1 MSVEQ
6 NSFITNRDRFLSEVI
21 NGILPKCN
29 SVDILVGYFYYSGFD
44 LICKNIKD
52 KNIRILVG
60 LEVDVQVANRIK
72 EVDRFLKI
80 NQSRGQIKED
90 YYTSFVKLFNDTDY
104 FDSDSKVE
112 SFKLFHSKIL
122 NGTLE
127 LRKTEDPCHAKMYL
141 FEYNE
146 TISEGS
152 SH

>member
-21 NGILPKCN
+21 NGILPKCS

-44 LICKNIKD
+44 LICENIKD

-90 YYTSFVKLFNDTDY
+90 YYTSFVKLFNDADY

-112 SFKLFHSKIL
+112 SFKLFHSKIM
-122 NGTLE
+122 N
-127 LRKTEDPCHAKMYL
+127 
-141 FEYNE
+141 
-146 TISEGS
+146 
-152 SH
+152 

>member
-21 NGILPKCN
+21 NGILPKCS

-44 LICKNIKD
+44 LICENIKD

-80 NQSRGQIKED
+80 NQSRGQIEED

-104 FDSDSKVE
+104 FDSDSIIRQ
-112 SFKLFHSKIL
+112 LL
-122 NGTLE
+122 NG
-127 LRKTEDPCHAKMYL
+127 P
-141 FEYNE
+141 
-146 TISEGS
+146 I
-152 SH
+152 